1 MNLRLIDPNGYT
13 VPGTVHTDVP
23 AGNEAKVRALLQDA
37 AVTDA
42 AKWADFG
49 HRPSQYRIVP
59 DPAA

>member
-23 AGNEAKVRALLQDA
+23 AGNEAKVRTILQDA

-49 HRPSQYRIVP
+49 HRPSQYRIATG
-59 DPAA
+59 PAA